1 MPLSCRTLTNGAV
14 PTIRI
19 IAPFALALLS
29 GCAAYHRAPLHDPD
43 VVLARPDTAVLSTD
57 TSKIDRPY
65 LKPEAIDLS
74 LPLTPNALAII
85 AVLENP
91 DLKALRL
98 KSGVADAQVFAARLL
113 PDPTVQGS
121 FDKILSGPD
130 PLNGF
135 GGQIGFDI
143 GALRARHV
151 TPEGARAA
159 RQQVRLDLAWAE
171 WQTAGAAR
179 IQGTRVLALI
189 KQLELGRVS
198 VASAESLLARTQNAV
213 GRGDVA
219 GADAD
224 TRRLAALDASDKLRL
239 LERDLTA
246 AQLEL
251 NKTLGLPPGAVL
263 HLAPIGDPIAPPVAE
278 MLSKRAVAERLD
290 LAALRAGYD
299 AAESVV
305 HKAVLDQ
312 FPNLSLTLIG
322 ARDTAGNYTAGPQI
336 GFTLPFFNRNRGGIA
351 LAQASRAQLQAE
363 YDARLFQTR
372 AEIATTVATLRT
384 IRRQQAQIRSALP
397 PLERFVA
404 ASARAARRGDL
415 ARATAE
421 TAAQTLRDRHATLLM
436 LDQSAAEATI
446 ALELLSG
453 APSET
458 WSR

>member
-1 MPLSCRTLTNGAV
+1 MPAV
-14 PTIRI
+14 RI

-57 TSKIDRPY
+57 SSKIDRPY
-65 LKPEAIDLS
+65 LKPETIDLS

-98 KSGVADAQVFAARLL
+98 KSGVADAQVVAARLL

-121 FDKILSGPD
+121 FDKILREPD

-151 TPEGARAA
+151 TAEGARAA

-179 IQGTRVLALI
+179 LQGTRVLALV
-189 KQLELGRVS
+189 KQLELGRAS
-198 VASAESLLARTQNAV
+198 VASAEILLARTQNAV

-224 TRRLAALDASDKLRL
+224 TPRLAALDASDKLRL

-251 NKTLGLPPGAVL
+251 NKTLGLPPEAVV
-263 HLAPIGDPIAPPVAE
+263 HLAPIGDPIATPVAE

-305 HKAVLDQ
+305 HKAALDQ

-322 ARDTAGNYTAGPQI
+322 ARDTAGSYTAGPQI
-336 GFTLPFFNRNRGGIA
+336 GFTLPFFNRNLGSIA
-351 LAQASRAQLQAE
+351 FAQASRAQLQAE
-363 YDARLFQTR
+363 YDTRLFPTR

-384 IRRQQAQIRSALP
+384 IRRQQVQIRSALP
-397 PLERFVA
+397 PLEKFVA

-453 APSET
+453 VPSET
-458 WSR
+458 WGR

>member
-1 MPLSCRTLTNGAV
+1 MSYRTLTNGSV
-14 PTIRI
+14 LTIRI
-19 IAPFALALLS
+19 IATAALTLLS
-29 GCAAYHRAPLHDPD
+29 GCAAYDSAPLHSPD
-43 VVLARPDTAVLSTD
+43 VVLAGPDTAALSIDAT
-57 TSKIDRPY
+57 KIDRPY
-65 LKPEAIDLS
+65 LQPEAIDLS

-91 DLKALRL
+91 DLKALRS

-143 GALRARHV
+143 GALRTRHV
-151 TPEGARAA
+151 TAEGARAT

-179 IQGTRVLALI
+179 IQGARLLALT
-189 KQLELGRVS
+189 KQLELSRIS
-198 VASAESLLARTQNAV
+198 AASAEDLLTRTQNAV
-213 GRGDVA
+213 GRGDAA
-219 GADAD
+219 GVDAD
-224 TRRLAALDASDKLRL
+224 TRRLAALDAGDKFRL

-246 AQLEL
+246 ARLEL
-251 NKTLGLPPGAVL
+251 NKILGLSPEAVIR
-263 HLAPIGDPIAPPVAE
+263 LAPTGVPVAPPLAE
-278 MLSKRAVAERLD
+278 MLSRQAIAQRLD
-290 LAALRAGYD
+290 LAALRAGYV

-312 FPNLSLTLIG
+312 FPNLSLTLMS
-322 ARDTAGNYTAGPQI
+322 ARDTAGNYTLGPQL

-351 LAQASRAQLQAE
+351 LAQASRTQLQAE

-372 AEIATTVATLRT
+372 AEIATAVAALST
-384 IRRQQAQIRSALP
+384 IRRQQVQIRSALP
-397 PLERFVA
+397 ALEKFAA
-404 ASARAARRGDL
+404 ASSRAARRGDV

-421 TAAQTLRDRHATLLM
+421 TAAQTLRDRQATLAM

-453 APSET
+453 ALSET